1 MQGTNLDDF
10 LQEVQTLQHAVS
22 TDGGYIVANSTDG
35 GYIVAN
41 SRPSSLV
48 RFTQFT
54 CFTGTKLLD
63 CRLLYGRDLA

>member
-10 LQEVQTLQHAVS
+10 LQEVQALLHTLS
-22 TDGGYIVANSTDG
+22 TTDVGYTD
-35 GYIVAN
+35 AN

-54 CFTGTKLLD
+54 CFTSTKLLD
-63 CRLLYGRDLA
+63 